1 MIINRNDN
9 LLLLHNGIV
18 IDCGVAHTVRGFNQD
33 KIASAWYNGNYGEIS
48 RDGVFEDP
56 TYSIRVVTLA
66 EWDNERARFEQIKEE
81 KLKLERQ
88 SELQKEVEY
97 VAQIDA
103 AEKWLETLTPQEQK
117 FVDIL
122 NREFFNEC
130 RD

>member
-1 MIINRNDN
+1 M
-9 LLLLHNGIV
+9 
-18 IDCGVAHTVRGFNQD
+18 
-33 KIASAWYNGNYGEIS
+33 
-48 RDGVFEDP
+48 
-56 TYSIRVVTLA
+56 VTLA